1 MLFVSQIDGS
11 DDAFA
16 AQSVES
22 ERDMLIEQLKTAEM
36 AIMSMMNENNVLKK
50 QATADR
56 EVCCFSTC
64 SSVVMK

>member
-1 MLFVSQIDGS
+1 
-11 DDAFA
+11 
-16 AQSVES
+16 
-22 ERDMLIEQLKTAEM
+22 MLIEQLKTAEM